1 MLLAINAN
9 NTNTKFAV
17 FDGERLAG
25 SWRCASDPKRTAD
38 EYVVW
43 LAKLM
48 EIAGLELASIDGVI
62 IASVVP
68 DGMFNLKALCRQ
80 YMNQEPLVI
89 GEPDVLLGVKA
100 KVDRPEEVGA
110 DRLVNAVEAKFTHGG
125 PAIVVDFG
133 TATTFD
139 VVDVEGDYCGGVISP
154 GINLSIEALFRAAAK
169 LPRIAIRR
177 PKQVIGR
184 NTIACMESGVFWG
197 YVGLVEGVVRRIKAE
212 YGQPMKVISTGGL
225 APLFEGATDVIDSMD
240 SDLTLR
246 GLRRIWR
253 LNRQG

>member
-48 EIAGLELASIDGVI
+48 EIDGLELADLDGVI

-68 DGMFNLKALCRQ
+68 DGLFNLKTLCRQ
-80 YMNQEPLVI
+80 YMSQEPLVI
-89 GEPDVLLGVKA
+89 GEPDVQLGVRA

-110 DRLVNAVEAKFTHGG
+110 DRLVNAVETKFSHGG

-139 VVDVEGDYCGGVISP
+139 VVDADGDYCGGVISP
-154 GINLSIEALFRAAAK
+154 GINLSIEALFHAAAK

-177 PKQVIGR
+177 PKQVIGK
-184 NTIACMESGVFWG
+184 NTVACMESGVFWG
-197 YVGLVEGVVRRIKAE
+197 YVGLIEGVVRRIKAE
-212 YGQPMKVISTGGL
+212 YGRPMKVISTGGL
-225 APLFEGATDVIDSMD
+225 APLFEGATDVIDRMD
-240 SDLTLR
+240 PDLTLR
-246 GLRRIWR
+246 GLLRIWR
-253 LNRQG
+253 LNRPA